1 MYIYWNS
8 ENEKNIF
15 LHVIKIGTKKNLM
28 SSVEREI
35 VYVTENRRM
44 RKYFNNI
51 SVTKQIV
58 LARMCLEYNF
68 FSVNIW
74 QTTYFCTYTD
84 LTSNIQIPLNQKLK
98 SILSFWS
105 FWS

>member
-1 MYIYWNS
+1 
-8 ENEKNIF
+8 
-15 LHVIKIGTKKNLM
+15 M

-68 FSVNIW
+68 FSVNI
-74 QTTYFCTYTD
+74 
-84 LTSNIQIPLNQKLK
+84 
-98 SILSFWS
+98 
-105 FWS
+105 